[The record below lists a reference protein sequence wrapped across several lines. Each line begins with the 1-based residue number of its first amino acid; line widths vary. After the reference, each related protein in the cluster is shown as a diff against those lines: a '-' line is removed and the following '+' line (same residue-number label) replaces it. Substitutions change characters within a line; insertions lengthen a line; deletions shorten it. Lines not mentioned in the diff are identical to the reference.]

1 MIGGFGRYFVLSAR
15 HLAATDLMETR
26 LPQKP
31 SGRSRGLIL
40 AAALTVAV
48 AVFALACSVRP
59 AGAVPSADQTRAKIE
74 AISGSV
80 EELKAQVAED
90 NRAIDSLIGQ
100 LSDLR
105 ARASELEA
113 QLAAK
118 QAELDRVEAALEE
131 QKNRLAEVRK
141 RLRRALGVLEDQLV
155 SLYMSGT
162 PDVSEIVLASEDWS
176 GLVSSAGYADAIQ
189 DRNESVISRVE
200 NLRDEI
206 KTMVEKMKAQE
217 KQLQAARDEIAAET
231 LEAEQARDEVEAQK
245 AEFEASSA
253 SRQAKIDALE
263 AKAGNLEDSLP
274 DLTNDPASSS
284 APTAAPPVSG
294 SVAVVNSD
302 GTASAPTDAPQAVK
316 DVIAAGNAIINYPYV
331 WGGGHGSF
339 DDTGYDCSGSVS
351 AALNGGG
358 LISSPLDSTGL
369 TTWGEPGEG
378 NWITVYG
385 NSGHAFMYVAGIRL
399 DTSDTGGTGP
409 SWHSDLRSD
418 TASFTAR
425 HPSGL

>member
-1 MIGGFGRYFVLSAR
+1 MQTG
-15 HLAATDLMETR
+15 
-26 LPQKP
+26 LPQIS
-31 SGRSRGLIL
+31 SGRRRGHIL
-40 AAALTVAV
+40 AAALVVAG
-48 AVFALACSVRP
+48 LAISLAAWARP
-59 AGAVPSADQTRAKIE
+59 ADATPSAQQTQAKID
-74 AISGSV
+74 AINGSV
-80 EELKAQVAED
+80 DQLKAQIADD
-90 NRAIDSLIGQ
+90 NRQIDALIGE
-100 LSDLR
+100 LSGLR

-118 QAELDRVEAALEE
+118 QAELDKVEA
-131 QKNRLAEVRK
+131 RLAKERDRLARVRA
-141 RLRRALGVLEDQLV
+141 RLRRALRILSSQLV
-155 SLYMSGT
+155 SLYVNGT
-162 PDVSEIVLASEDWS
+162 PDVSEMVLASADWS
-176 GLVSSAGYADAIQ
+176 DLVASTGYADAIQ
-189 DRNESVISRVE
+189 DRNESVIERVQA
-200 NLRDEI
+200 LRDQI
-206 KTMVEKMKAQE
+206 TKMVERMKVQE
-217 KQLQAARDEIAAET
+217 QRLQAARDEIAAET
-231 LEAEQARDEVEAQK
+231 AEAQQARDAVEAQK

-253 SRQAKIDALE
+253 ARQAKIDALE

-274 DLTNDPASSS
+274 DLTMDPASSS
-284 APTAAPPVSG
+284 APRATPPVSG

-302 GTASAPTDAPQAVK
+302 GTASAPADAPQAVK
-316 DVIAAGNAIINYPYV
+316 DVIAAGNAIIDLPYV

-339 DDTGYDCSGSVS
+339 ESSGYDCSGAVS
-351 AALNGGG
+351 YALNGGG

-418 TASFTAR
+418 TASFVAR

>member
-1 MIGGFGRYFVLSAR
+1 MQ
-15 HLAATDLMETR
+15 TR
-26 LPQKP
+26 LPQTT
-31 SGRSRGLIL
+31 SGRARGLGIAAAIFL
-40 AAALTVAV
+40 AALLLALATGARPADALTA
-48 AVFALACSVRP
+48 A
-59 AGAVPSADQTRAKIE
+59 QTQSKIDE
-74 AISGSV
+74 INGSV
-80 EELKAQVAED
+80 EELKAEVADD
-90 NRAIDSLIGQ
+90 NRQIDALIGE
-100 LSDLR
+100 LSGLR
-105 ARASELEA
+105 VRASELEA

-118 QAELDRVEAALEE
+118 QAELDEVEAELER
-131 QKNRLAEVRK
+131 QRDHLVEVRA

-155 SLYMSGT
+155 ALYMSGS
-162 PDVSEIVLASEDWS
+162 PDIEQMVLASSDFGE
-176 GLVSSAGYADAIQ
+176 LVSNAGYADAIQ
-189 DRNESVISRVE
+189 DRNESVITRVE
-200 NLRDEI
+200 DLRDQI
-206 KTMVEKMKAQE
+206 KVMVEQMKVKE
-217 KQLQAARDEIAAET
+217 KKLQAARDEIAAET
-231 LEAEQARDEVEAQK
+231 AEAQEARDAVEARK

-253 SRQAKIDALE
+253 ARQAKIDALE

-274 DLTNDPASSS
+274 DLTMDPASSS
-284 APTAAPPVSG
+284 APRAVPPVSG

-302 GTASAPTDAPQAVK
+302 GTASAPADAPQAVK
-316 DVIAAGNAIINYPYV
+316 DVIAAGNAIIDLPYV

-339 DDTGYDCSGSVS
+339 ESSGYDCSGAVS
-351 AALNGGG
+351 YALNGGG

-418 TASFTAR
+418 TASFVAR